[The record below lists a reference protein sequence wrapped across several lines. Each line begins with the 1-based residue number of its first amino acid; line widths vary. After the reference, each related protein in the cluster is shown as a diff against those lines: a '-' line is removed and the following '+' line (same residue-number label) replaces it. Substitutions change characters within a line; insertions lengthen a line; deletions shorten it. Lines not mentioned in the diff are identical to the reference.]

1 MLCIFP
7 SGERSENLLGGALCD
22 HISTLKCG
30 KKITSPGNPRSEIIK
45 LLSRISSYRRRKTIR
60 KEGSIEDRAE

>member
-1 MLCIFP
+1 MYLSVWRKIRKPF
-7 SGERSENLLGGALCD
+7 GRSLMRSYFNFEMW
-22 HISTLKCG
+22 